1 MLRELYWRHTKVGG
15 ITFDQFFDFL
25 QVSVQGEYKVPDYV
39 EDLVLVEFDEIEKV
53 LYANLSQDSK
63 RATDNSLFYFID
75 FILC

>member
-1 MLRELYWRHTKVGG
+1 M
-15 ITFDQFFDFL
+15 
-25 QVSVQGEYKVPDYV
+25 SVQGEYKVPDYV